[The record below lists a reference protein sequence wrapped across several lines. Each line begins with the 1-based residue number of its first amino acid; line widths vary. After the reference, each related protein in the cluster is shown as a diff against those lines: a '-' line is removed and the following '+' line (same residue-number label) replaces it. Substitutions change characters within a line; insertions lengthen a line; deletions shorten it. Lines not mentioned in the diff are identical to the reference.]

1 MILHPEAQKKA
12 QEEIDRVVGRD
23 RLPSF
28 RDYEHLPY
36 VRAMVKEVMRWRG
49 VAPLG
54 EFLFHTS
61 LGLGYSLIYQVFLID
76 CARTTIT
83 KGTSCQR
90 THCASSMFGIST
102 MTQTSMVPTPM
113 NSAQIDISTKT
124 GGCYLPLLIPRRKAT
139 SRTDLDEGTFA
150 CLSYTFHLIHE
161 SLGSVSDDT
170 SPITACSLRSRP
182 CSGDSTFYR
191 VKTKTASSSY
201 RTIWIAITR
210 VSLCEF
216 CPFVQVLGAYAD
228 VQWSCQF
235 PVHSLSQ
242 ISGGGVCR
250 SAINGDAWP
259 A

>member
-61 LGLGYSLIYQVFLID
+61 LDLGYSLIYQVFLID

-83 KGTSCQR
+83 KGTSCRR
-90 THCASSMFGIST
+90 THCASSTFGIST

-139 SRTDLDEGTFA
+139 SRTDLDEGKFIYLTHIFN
-150 CLSYTFHLIHE
+150 SIDGW
-161 SLGSVSDDT
+161 LGSVLGDM
-170 SPITACSLRSRP
+170 SPTIACSLKSRP

-191 VKTKTASSSY
+191 VKTKTALSSY

-210 VSLCEF
+210 VLLCEF
-216 CPFVQVLGAYAD
+216 RPCARVLGTYAYI
-228 VQWSCQF
+228 QWSCEF
-235 PVHSLSQ
+235 PVQGLSQ
-242 ISGGGVCR
+242 ISGGGVCH
-250 SAINGDAWP
+250 SAVNGDAWP
-259 A
+259 T